1 TERTTSS
8 PPNPPPRTSSRCPAI
23 RPSVAPRIAA
33 GHPARTPAA
42 PDRAPP
48 PSATVPDMPRV
59 SVLLPVRDAAPWLP
73 PSLAS
78 LARQTLADHEVI
90 AIDDGSRDGSGELLD
105 RAALRDRRIVVR
117 HTTPNGLPAALHLA
131 LSLPRAPWVAR

>member
-1 TERTTSS
+1 M
-8 PPNPPPRTSSRCPAI
+8 

-42 PDRAPP
+42 AHRAPP

-59 SVLLPVRDAAPWLP
+59 SVLLPVRDAAPWLA
-73 PSLAS
+73 SALAS

-90 AIDDGSRDGSGELLD
+90 AIDDGSVDGSGEILE
-105 RAALRDRRIVVR
+105 RAARADPRIVVR
-117 HTTPNGLPAALHLA
+117 HTPARGLPTALRLG
-131 LSLPRAPWVAR
+131 LSLARAPWVA